1 MEKAIISTLK
11 SMSAVVYIIIFL
23 LVFSLPVIFIYQAFQ
38 PPVFVFDSVAIET
51 DFRGDENI
59 PSAEAE
65 EWDKIEFS
73 VIAHAGT
80 FSPYSFYIEE
90 FSLSSEAVP
99 DSADDTLVVTDEPV
113 YCTKDIKDPFT
124 LTLYVKNS
132 EDVNEFIKSVSFR
145 AVTYEKS
152 FGEFSLKFVDGKVK
166 LFS

>member
-11 SMSAVVYIIIFL
+11 SMSAVVYVIIFL
-23 LVFSLPVIFIYQAFQ
+23 LVFSLPVIYIYQAFQ
-38 PPVFVFDSVAIET
+38 PPVFVFDSVAIEA
-51 DFRGDENI
+51 DFQGDENI
-59 PSAEAE
+59 PSAEAAG
-65 EWDKIEFS
+65 WDKIEFS
-73 VIAHAGT
+73 VIADAGT

-90 FSLSSEAVP
+90 FALSSEALS
-99 DSADDTLVVTDEPV
+99 DNADNVSVTIDEPV

-124 LTLYVKNS
+124 LTLYVKNAA
-132 EDVNEFIKSVSFR
+132 DINEFIKGVSFK